1 MGSEVPIDPGHEPVL
16 FREVMTA
23 LAPRPGETF
32 VDATVGRGGH
42 AEAILRQVLPG
53 GRLLGLDRD
62 AENLAFSAVRLAGL
76 IGAAEVPPIEPRNGS
91 APAAGPLRLVHADFA
106 RLGEVLAARD
116 LAADGILADLGI
128 ASTHVDDP
136 TRGFSFRGDGPLDMR
151 LDRRQ
156 GPTAAELLA
165 SLSETEIARAI
176 RVLGEEPLASAI
188 ARKIARV
195 REATPI
201 STTSQLAALV
211 RDAYG
216 SRAGRSRMHP
226 ATRTFMALR
235 IAVNDELGSLR
246 SLLASISDAAASLA
260 AGRSSWL
267 RPGAR
272 LAVISFHSLE
282 DRMVK
287 HAFADLAARGLA
299 SLPFRRP
306 VEAGEEE
313 VARNPRSRSA
323 KLRVA
328 TVGGA
333 VGGAPLQVP

>member
-1 MGSEVPIDPGHEPVL
+1 LDSEVPIDPGHEPVL
-16 FREVMTA
+16 LREVMNA
-23 LAPRPGETF
+23 LAPRSGETF

-42 AEAILRQVLPG
+42 AAAILREVVPDGL
-53 GRLLGLDRD
+53 LLGLDRD
-62 AENLAFSAVRLAGL
+62 AENLAFAAARLAPLTGSD
-76 IGAAEVPPIEPRNGS
+76 PPPVEPIRTPDL
-91 APAAGPLRLVHADFA
+91 PARRPLRLVHADFA
-106 RLGEVLAARD
+106 RLGEVLGARD

-136 TRGFSFRGDGPLDMR
+136 ARGFSFRGDGPLDMR
-151 LDRRQ
+151 LDRSQ
-156 GPTAAELLA
+156 GPTAADLLA

-176 RVLGEEPLASAI
+176 RVLGEEPLAAAI

-246 SLLASISDAAASLA
+246 SLLASLAEAAASLA
-260 AGRSSWL
+260 AGTKSWL

-272 LAVISFHSLE
+272 IAVISFHSLE

-287 HAFADLAARGLA
+287 HAFADLSTRGLA
-299 SLPFRRP
+299 TLPFRRP

-313 VARNPRSRSA
+313 VRRNPRSRSA

-328 TVGGA
+328 M
-333 VGGAPLQVP
+333 VGGAPLNPVC

>member
-16 FREVMTA
+16 LREVMTA

-76 IGAAEVPPIEPRNGS
+76 IGAEVPPIEPRNVS
-91 APAAGPLRLVHADFA
+91 SPAAGPLRLVHADFA
-106 RLGEVLAARD
+106 RLGEVLAARN

-151 LDRRQ
+151 LDRGQ

-260 AGRSSWL
+260 AGRASWL
-267 RPGAR
+267 RPGGR

-299 SLPFRRP
+299 TLPFRRP

-313 VARNPRSRSA
+313 IARNPRSRSA

-328 TVGGA
+328 M